1 MDYSPCGHQ
10 ELDMSEQLSLS
21 LELSTESKCAK
32 FNIAL
37 SEFFHDGM
45 IINFSIF
52 KFILHVYIYI
62 HTHRKINS

>member
-1 MDYSPCGHQ
+1 MDCSPWGHQ
-10 ELDMSEQLSLS
+10 ELDMSERLSLS
-21 LELSTESKCAK
+21 LELSTKPKCAK

-37 SEFFHDGM
+37 SEFFHEGM

-52 KFILHVYIYI
+52 KFILHIYT